1 MKRFKFTLI
10 ISLLLLS
17 VLFVLNSCN
26 SSVVENPQ
34 STSNP
39 HPETTPSLPQ
49 DESIEPFEIEQVGES
64 SDGNIDFFRDIT
76 TDVLYVRYADTRM
89 YAGLGG
95 LTIMLDPET
104 GLPLTYTRYMELYKQ
119 SQAQ

>member
-1 MKRFKFTLI
+1 MKHLKFTLI
-10 ISLLLLS
+10 TSLLLLS
-17 VLFVLNSCN
+17 VLFVLSSCN
-26 SSVVENPQ
+26 SSVIENPQ

-39 HPETTPSLPQ
+39 PPETTPSLPQ
-49 DESIEPFEIEQVGES
+49 DESIEPFEMEQVGES
-64 SDGNIDFFRDIT
+64 SDGNIDFYRDIT
-76 TDVLYVRYADTRM
+76 TDVLYVRYSQKVG

-104 GLPLTYTRYMELYKQ
+104 GLPLTYTRYMELYEQ